1 MPVFRRL
8 TLFLTVA
15 EVAEIEHG
23 VVIIDCVA
31 IFMKRAKE
39 ANIIATRMTLA
50 AKFRELKNAL

>member
-15 EVAEIEHG
+15 EVAEVEHG

-39 ANIIATRMTLA
+39 ANIIATRMT
-50 AKFRELKNAL
+50 